1 MSTVTAKLEDAQRIG
16 NLLVEQL
23 TAPGEVHAGRARPGQ
38 GRRRH
43 VRRDRPGQVLSGL
56 LRRCDRSLRTISVGD
71 PESLRKLQEQVS
83 AA

>member
-1 MSTVTAKLEDAQRIG
+1 MFSTTLDEVEGNARLVRDGVGTFVEIG
-16 NLLVEQL
+16 
-23 TAPGEVHAGRARPGQ
+23 
-38 GRRRH
+38 
-43 VRRDRPGQVLSGL
+43 PGQVLSGL